1 MPEIRPEHV
10 PSPRTSLGW
19 DGTRYRALGMDAA
32 GNLRVVLLGRGIGMY
47 EAYVHVQDQ
56 KPQNTPGGGFTL
68 GAWRTR
74 DINVE
79 LDDTATICAIAA
91 NQITLQP
98 GTYRCLITCPAYKVS
113 GHQARLQNIT
123 GVATLLT
130 GTSEYTD
137 ATDNTCTRSVISGRF
152 TLAVASVLEI
162 QHQSIASQAGNGFG
176 PQANFT
182 TEVYTDAEFWRE
194 W

>member
-1 MPEIRPEHV
+1 MPETFPDHV
-10 PSPRTSLGW
+10 PSPRTLLGW

-32 GNLRVVLLGRGIGMY
+32 GNVRVVLLGRGIGMY
-47 EAYVHVQDQ
+47 EAYVHVQDR
-56 KPQNTPGGGFTL
+56 KAQNTDGGAFNN

-74 DINVE
+74 VINAE
-79 LDDTATICAIAA
+79 LDDTASICTIAA

-98 GTYRCLITCPAYKVS
+98 GTYRCLITCPAYMAS
-113 GHQARLQNIT
+113 PHQARLQNIT
-123 GVATLLT
+123 AGVTLLT
-130 GTSEYTD
+130 GTSEMTVS
-137 ATDNTCTRSVISGRF
+137 TTNVCTRSVISGRF

-162 QHQSIASQAGNGFG
+162 QHQSTATRAGDGFG
-176 PQANFT
+176 VAANFT